1 MLGPVGR
8 RAVPLEAPISP
19 YCARYHRAMSVVAN
33 RWTLDIVRALLAG
46 ARRFGE
52 ISAAIPGLSD
62 RLLSERLKTL
72 EAEGIVSR
80 IVLPETPVRVEYHLT
95 ERGTELAEPVAALAA
110 WAERWIPLAEADAAA
125 LRSQGSSETPQPL

>member
-1 MLGPVGR
+1 
-8 RAVPLEAPISP
+8 
-19 YCARYHRAMSVVAN
+19 MSVVAN